1 MNTIEVS
8 AVARY
13 LNWHYMTQG
22 YYVEDLFQSFSGGS
36 DCSIGKVL
44 NLITI
49 IPRVQS
55 SIPAISHITNLNAI
69 DVSAIVIML

>member
-8 AVARY
+8 VVARY

-22 YYVEDLFQSFSGGS
+22 NHVEDLFQDFLGGS
-36 DCSIGKVL
+36 DRTIGKVL
-44 NLITI
+44 NLITN